1 MYDPIE
7 ITKLFAFGTNS
18 PSSND
23 YNKHIRPRGT
33 APASKSY
40 TMSDYMTSGGGR
52 FAYPSLF
59 GAVKKF
65 FNTTI
70 ADGTYTYAK
79 IASPSLLNL
88 SDSDLKL
95 NISQYGTGLGSAD
108 HAERSYIFGNSPFE
122 LKTSGTTFEVIG
134 GVKTIKGLEVRAIN
148 DNFDFESKPDSYSQ
162 YVNSF
167 LLEPTFDPY
176 ELGRGPVTINF
187 TGSGKTYD
195 TYGQPNFAG
204 DRAKEVNV
212 NGSTASGIK
221 SLIGSGGIAYFSNI
235 ASDPFLSYK
244 RGNLK
249 VIYGTP
255 GNDNLDRFDSEKYLG
270 DIFSKYLIVG
280 GAGNDTLSGNIF
292 ADELQGGEG
301 DDTLNGGLGDDT
313 FIGGAGNDTMDGG
326 SFLSGLFEGTDKS
339 VYEGS
344 LASYDVEFLSDDTVR
359 ISDKVGGRDGSD
371 TLKGVDIA
379 VFSDKSINLRP
390 GQDLAFVI
398 DTTGSMFDDIDA
410 VKASASSI
418 INAIFD
424 GDRGFLDSRIAVVGY
439 NDPDTNTFL
448 SFTDQPKIDDRKTA
462 AINAINSIS
471 VGGGGDFPE
480 AVNAGLI
487 RALSG
492 GAGEWRSE
500 AIARR
505 IILFGDAPPND
516 NELRSQVLELASNVD
531 VSLERS
537 VMPMSIVGDI
547 ETSSL
552 TNKLAVTRFAV
563 TAADADGAPVTVPV
577 EIFTI
582 LIGNDPTT
590 SADFASLA
598 AATGGEAFNAANAGE
613 IVSVILEAIDVAT
626 QSPIALPD
634 FAPTSSDTAVTIDIL
649 ANDSDPN
656 GDPLTV
662 TKINSDPVAVGN
674 QVTLASGAL
683 VTFNSEGTLTY
694 DPNGQFDF
702 LAADQKVTDTFSYTI
717 TDGKEGTDT
726 ATVSVE
732 LTRASN
738 EILGTPGR
746 DELIG
751 TSNSDRIVGLQGADK
766 LSGGSGN
773 DSFIY
778 NSIRDRGDTI
788 TDFEVG
794 KDTIVL
800 TQLLDSLVASGYNG
814 TNAIVDGFVKVEQGS
829 SSNNF
834 NVQIDADGKTGA
846 DIFRPLIAVN
856 TVGSGT
862 LNNSA
867 NFIF

>member
-1 MYDPIE
+1 
-7 ITKLFAFGTNS
+7 
-18 PSSND
+18 
-23 YNKHIRPRGT
+23 
-33 APASKSY
+33 
-40 TMSDYMTSGGGR
+40 
-52 FAYPSLF
+52 
-59 GAVKKF
+59 
-65 FNTTI
+65 
-70 ADGTYTYAK
+70 
-79 IASPSLLNL
+79 
-88 SDSDLKL
+88 
-95 NISQYGTGLGSAD
+95 
-108 HAERSYIFGNSPFE
+108 
-122 LKTSGTTFEVIG
+122 
-134 GVKTIKGLEVRAIN
+134 
-148 DNFDFESKPDSYSQ
+148 
-162 YVNSF
+162 
-167 LLEPTFDPY
+167 
-176 ELGRGPVTINF
+176 
-187 TGSGKTYD
+187 
-195 TYGQPNFAG
+195 
-204 DRAKEVNV
+204 
-212 NGSTASGIK
+212 
-221 SLIGSGGIAYFSNI
+221 
-235 ASDPFLSYK
+235 
-244 RGNLK
+244 
-249 VIYGTP
+249 
-255 GNDNLDRFDSEKYLG
+255 
-270 DIFSKYLIVG
+270 
-280 GAGNDTLSGNIF
+280 
-292 ADELQGGEG
+292 
-301 DDTLNGGLGDDT
+301 
-313 FIGGAGNDTMDGG
+313 
-326 SFLSGLFEGTDKS
+326 
-339 VYEGS
+339 
-344 LASYDVEFLSDDTVR
+344 
-359 ISDKVGGRDGSD
+359 
-371 TLKGVDIA
+371 
-379 VFSDKSINLRP
+379 
-390 GQDLAFVI
+390 
-398 DTTGSMFDDIDA
+398 
-410 VKASASSI
+410 
-418 INAIFD
+418 
-424 GDRGFLDSRIAVVGY
+424 
-439 NDPDTNTFL
+439 
-448 SFTDQPKIDDRKTA
+448 
-462 AINAINSIS
+462 
-471 VGGGGDFPE
+471 
-480 AVNAGLI
+480 
-487 RALSG
+487 
-492 GAGEWRSE
+492 
-500 AIARR
+500 
-505 IILFGDAPPND
+505 
-516 NELRSQVLELASNVD
+516 
-531 VSLERS
+531 
-537 VMPMSIVGDI
+537 MPMSIVGDI

-563 TAADADGAPVTVPV
+563 TAEDADGAPVTVPV

-662 TKINSDPVAVGN
+662 TKINSDLVAVGN

-702 LAADQKVTDTFSYTI
+702 LATDQKVTDTFSYTI

-800 TQLLDSLVASGYNG
+800 TQLLDSLVAGGYNG
-814 TNAIVDGFVKVEQGS
+814 TNAIVDGFVKIEQGS

-834 NVQIDADGKTGA
+834 KVQIDTDGKTGA

-862 LNNSA
+862 LNNPA
-867 NFIF
+867 NFTF

>member
-18 PSSND
+18 PSSDD

-40 TMSDYMTSGGGR
+40 IMSDYMTSGGGR

-65 FNTTI
+65 FNTTLP
-70 ADGTYTYAK
+70 DKTYTYTE
-79 IASPSLLNL
+79 IADILKL
-88 SDSDLKL
+88 SDRDLKL
-95 NISQYGTGLGSAD
+95 NISQYGTGIGSAD
-108 HAERSYIFGNSPFE
+108 HADRSYIFGNSPFE
-122 LKTSGTTFEVIG
+122 LNTSGTTFEVIG
-134 GVKTIKGLEVRAIN
+134 GVKTIKGLKVRAVN
-148 DNFDFESKPDSYSQ
+148 DNFDFESKPGSYSQ
-162 YVNSF
+162 YINSF

-176 ELGRGPVTINF
+176 KLGRGPVTINF

-195 TYGQPNFAG
+195 TYGQLNFIG

-212 NGSTASGIK
+212 NGSLSDGIK
-221 SLIGSGGIAYFSNI
+221 SLIANGGIAYFSNI

-244 RGNLK
+244 RGDLK

-255 GNDNLDRFDSEKYLG
+255 GNDNLNELDAELSLDVYFGYLM
-270 DIFSKYLIVG
+270 VG
-280 GAGNDTLSGNIF
+280 GAGNDTLNGGRF
-292 ADELQGGEG
+292 ADELQGGDG
-301 DDTLNGGLGDDT
+301 DDILNGGPGDDT

-326 SFLSGLFEGTDKS
+326 SFLFGLFEGTDKS
-339 VYEGS
+339 IYKGT
-344 LASYDVEFLSDDTVR
+344 LADYDVEFLTDSVR
-359 ISDKVGGRDGSD
+359 ISDKVGSRDGSD
-371 TLKGVDIA
+371 TLKGVDVA
-379 VFSDKSINLRP
+379 VFSDKSISLRP

-448 SFTDQPKIDDRKTA
+448 SFTDQPKIDERKTA

-563 TAADADGAPVTVPV
+563 TAEDADGAPVTVPV

-662 TKINSDPVAVGN
+662 TKINSDLVAVGN

-702 LAADQKVTDTFSYTI
+702 LATDQKVTDTFSYTI

-800 TQLLDSLVASGYNG
+800 TQLLDSLVAGGYNG
-814 TNAIVDGFVKVEQGS
+814 TNAIVDGFVKIEQGS

-834 NVQIDADGKTGA
+834 KVQIDTDGKTGA

-862 LNNSA
+862 LNNPA
-867 NFIF
+867 NFTF